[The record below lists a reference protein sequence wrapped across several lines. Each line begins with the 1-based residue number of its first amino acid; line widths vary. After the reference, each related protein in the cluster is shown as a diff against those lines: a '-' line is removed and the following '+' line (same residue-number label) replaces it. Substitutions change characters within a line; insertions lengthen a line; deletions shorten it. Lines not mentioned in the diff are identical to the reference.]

1 MLSHDFAKL
10 EVMRNLILLLVGLFA
25 SLTSQAEIIEF
36 KLQTEDQSCKGLSQV
51 VVSQDKMVL
60 YQLEVPMYGTGQVH
74 LLTGNYQID
83 AVNKEGCSF
92 QDVIQISDLPNKLI
106 NVNLAK
112 SVRKT
117 ASTGMETSAGYAN
130 PAVFNPMS
138 YNLWPSPWWG
148 GWGYQQFNQ
157 NFYNPC
163 GWSMYGCGG
172 NYYPHGGNI
181 AMGKPNIYLTGKDE
195 GKFKLKF
202 TGNNFNFL
210 ATVPSFKEKEITGEL
225 RKGSIYSENTW
236 YPYLF
241 YDARVSDEHFQSTQ
255 GFCGTRK
262 EIFKFMMEGLA
273 KYEFPNQ
280 ARTDFAEYWS
290 VKIPEALKYCVY
302 PQASAQ
308 LDKVAPL
315 EFTFDDKSQVQTE
328 RLFYLII
335 PQDYKGKRI
344 PTKENRFSD
353 KPKNLWKHY
362 SRTVVP
368 KMPYLY
374 EWGVGFMFE

>member
-1 MLSHDFAKL
+1 MSASDFVKL
-10 EVMRNLILLLVGLFA
+10 EVMRNLIFLFVVFTA
-25 SLTSQAEIIEF
+25 ALAAQADIIEF
-36 KLQTEDQSCKGLSQV
+36 KLQTEDQACKGLSQV

-60 YQLEVPMYGTGQVH
+60 YHVEVPMYGTGQVH

-83 AVNKEGCSF
+83 AVNKEGCVF
-92 QDVIQISDLPNKLI
+92 QDVIQISDLPNKVIQVKLE
-106 NVNLAK
+106 K
-112 SVRKT
+112 SARKP
-117 ASTGMETSAGYAN
+117 TGFETSAGYVN
-130 PAVFNPMS
+130 PAIYNPMS

-157 NFYNPC
+157 NFYYPC

-202 TGNNFNFL
+202 TGDSFNFL
-210 ATVPSFKEKEITGEL
+210 ATVPSFKDKEIAGEL
-225 RKGSIYSENTW
+225 RKGSIYSDNTL

-255 GFCGTRK
+255 GFCGNRK
-262 EIFKFMMEGLA
+262 EIFKFMMDGLA
-273 KYEFPNQ
+273 KYEFPNN
-280 ARTDFAEYWS
+280 ARTDFAEYWA
-290 VKIPEALKYCVY
+290 VKLPEALKYCVF
-302 PQASAQ
+302 PQVNAQ
-308 LDKVAPL
+308 LDKTAPL
-315 EFTFDDKSQVQTE
+315 EMTYDDKAKVETE
-328 RLFYLII
+328 RLFYLVI

-344 PTKENRFSD
+344 PTKENRFAN
-353 KPKNLWKHY
+353 KPKSVWKHHT
-362 SRTVVP
+362 RTVTP
-368 KMPYLY
+368 KTAYLY